1 MDTGAIDFVALA
13 LALGITLGIVGAL
26 AWADRGAVARRSWLT
41 AAALAAVLI
50 TIGLVE
56 ILTARPREVHVAT
69 VLIGASLPILSA
81 LGLIRATRRMK
92 RQWLRW
98 VIIYIPT
105 LALLFVGLLVGAAL
119 VPKYFGS

>member
-13 LALGITLGIVGAL
+13 LALSITLAIVVAL
-26 AWADRGAVARRSWLT
+26 AWADRDAIARRSWLT
-41 AAALAAVLI
+41 AAALAAILI

-69 VLIGASLPILSA
+69 VLVGASLPILSA

-98 VIIYIPT
+98 PIIYLTT
-105 LALLFVGLLVGAAL
+105 LALLFAGLIIGAAM
-119 VPKYFGS
+119 VPKYLGS